1 MHLQSKC
8 CVKNGYNRSEFCNY
22 DKGVRQ
28 GCILSP
34 LLFNLYFNE
43 LPYIL
48 NNNAVDPI
56 SLPDGSHFNCLLY
69 ADDLLLISSSAEGL
83 EQTLNRLS
91 KYCQDW
97 LLNINPSKT
106 KVIIFQKK
114 SRKSIIDKYK
124 FLVNNENIEIVN
136 NYTYLGVN
144 FSVYGSFTNHKEK
157 LKEKTRRSIFA
168 TRRYLDFLR
177 LPTNISSKRFDTLFR
192 PILTYCSEVW
202 GVYDKYDNNSWEKD
216 MIEKTRIYF
225 CKLCLG
231 VNKRSPNVAS
241 RNELGR

>member
-1 MHLQSKC
+1 MVCQTIFSF
-8 CVKNGYNRSEFCNY
+8 FCFFSTNHVFFNC
-22 DKGVRQ
+22 DKGVRK

-34 LLFNLYFNE
+34 LLFNLYLNE

-48 NNNAVDPI
+48 NNNAIDPI

-69 ADDLLLISSSAEGL
+69 PNDLLLISSSAEGL
-83 EQTLNRLS
+83 QQSLNRLS

-97 LLNINPSKT
+97 LLNINPT
-106 KVIIFQKK
+106 KKRVIIFQKK

-144 FSVYGSFTNHKEK
+144 FSTNGSFTNHEEK

-168 TRRYLDFLR
+168 TRWYLDFLR
-177 LPTNISSKRFDTLFR
+177 LPTNISSKLFDTLFL
-192 PILTYCSEVW
+192 PILTYFSEVW
-202 GVYDKYDNNSWEKD
+202 GDYDKYDNNSWENE
-216 MIEKTRIYF
+216 MIEKHTFISAN
-225 CKLCLG
+225 C
-231 VNKRSPNVAS
+231 V
-241 RNELGR
+241 